1 MTSSL
6 PLMSAEL
13 LLPCQLPRQ
22 TMGLEGAPRC
32 VAPRVG
38 VPTKGIASLG
48 QIDGL
53 QCLILSCQYQMLEV
67 NAGNSV
73 VIGE

>member
-1 MTSSL
+1 
-6 PLMSAEL
+6 
-13 LLPCQLPRQ
+13 
-22 TMGLEGAPRC
+22 MGLEGAPRC

-38 VPTKGIASLG
+38 VPTEGIASLG
-48 QIDGL
+48 QMDGL
-53 QCLILSCQYQMLEV
+53 QCLILSCQCQMLEV